1 MTVLVGGIFKK
12 KKKKNI
18 EKKSR
23 FMFTRGGGCGWE
35 LGRGELDEDGQK
47 VQTPIYK
54 INSTENVH
62 TDLRNI

>member
-1 MTVLVGGIFKK
+1 
-12 KKKKNI
+12 
-18 EKKSR
+18 
-23 FMFTRGGGCGWE
+23 MFTRGGGCGWE